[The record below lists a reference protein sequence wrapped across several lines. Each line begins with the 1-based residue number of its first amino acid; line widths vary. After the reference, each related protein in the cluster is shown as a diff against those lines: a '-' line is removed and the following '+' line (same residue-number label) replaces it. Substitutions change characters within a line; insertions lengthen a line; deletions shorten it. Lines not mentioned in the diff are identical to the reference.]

1 MEVLVSDL
9 LNSILCEE
17 RKSPKEETTKESSIP
32 AGNSLHRYK
41 LSHISSMGPKNR
53 HLGIPN
59 VPHRVQKPTKE
70 DCEQAAAADREAR
83 MYMSSLADM

>member
-1 MEVLVSDL
+1 M
-9 LNSILCEE
+9 
-17 RKSPKEETTKESSIP
+17 RKAKRSSKEEATKESSILT

-53 HLGIPN
+53 HLGISN

-83 MYMSSLADM
+83 MYTSQPG